1 MSEMPLF
8 HKSFLFF
15 RKKLGISNVRYLI
28 QIIAGEY

>member
-15 RKKLGISNVRYLI
+15 RKKIGMSNVRYLVMTLTKN
-28 QIIAGEY
+28 